1 VSTTQSDDGSAE
13 AALEEFRRY
22 RDTGDRSVRDA
33 LIDAH
38 RWIAERCARRFTQ
51 RGEPYDDLFQV
62 AMLGLFKAVE
72 RFDPEQG
79 TPFAGFAMPTVL
91 GELRRHFRDTTWS
104 VRVPRRATDLH
115 VRLPGTIEALSQ
127 ELNRAPTPAE
137 LAQHIG
143 VTEEQVLEAIDA
155 GAGYRAS
162 SLDQLTSVG
171 AEPSS
176 PEAPGGLASLDM
188 FESRD
193 QIRALL
199 SHLPE
204 REQLVI
210 YLRFFEELSQQE
222 IANRI
227 GTSQVHVS
235 RLIRSSLERM
245 RARAEPVEVPE

>member
-1 VSTTQSDDGSAE
+1 MSSPRPDDESA
-13 AALEEFRRY
+13 AATFDAFRQY
-22 RDTGDRSVRDA
+22 RDTGDRRIRDS
-33 LIDAH
+33 LIEQH
-38 RWIAERCARRFTQ
+38 RWIAERCSRRFTQ

-104 VRVPRRATDLH
+104 VRVPRRAKDLH
-115 VRLPGTIEALSQ
+115 VRLPGTIEELSQ
-127 ELNRAPTPAE
+127 ALNRAPTPAE

-143 VTEEQVLEAIDA
+143 VSEEQVLEAIDA
-155 GAGYRAS
+155 GAGYRSS

-171 AEPSS
+171 AEPQAESGS
-176 PEAPGGLASLDM
+176 AAASTEL

-193 QIRALL
+193 QIRVLL
-199 SHLPE
+199 EHLPE

-222 IANRI
+222 IATRI

-245 RARAEPVEVPE
+245 RARVEPVVPQ